1 MTSLDKNDFQ
11 IFINGLEKHKAYFS
25 SIFSNLR
32 KVVNEELLPSGSFD
46 RLQEDKISI
55 PPLATITFWQTGIS
69 LLNLGE
75 ENRGRQLISNLKS
88 VLAEGENKFYLQDA
102 FERELLSLIQQS

>member
-1 MTSLDKNDFQ
+1 MQLPNQFTEILCIS
-11 IFINGLEKHKAYFS
+11 KHQLNY
-25 SIFSNLR
+25 
-32 KVVNEELLPSGSFD
+32 NEELLPSGSFD

-88 VLAEGENKFYLQDA
+88 VLAEGENKFYLLDD
-102 FERELLSLIQQS
+102 FE